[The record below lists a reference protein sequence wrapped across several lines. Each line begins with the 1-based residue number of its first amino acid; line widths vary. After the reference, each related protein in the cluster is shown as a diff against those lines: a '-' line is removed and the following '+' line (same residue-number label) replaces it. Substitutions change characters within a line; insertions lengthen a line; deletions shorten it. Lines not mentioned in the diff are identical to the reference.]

1 VIRVYS
7 SPVPSGFP
15 PLWHKYCMYQSYIGV
30 IDLVTVPGV
39 RALSYRCNCYVQAKE
54 AETVL
59 EVAKEEGVQNGD
71 IAAAAEKGK
80 DAKEEVPIA
89 ADAKKDEPADSA
101 AAPAQKEADVKAAE
115 ASVKVRHI
123 CPWKHCI
130 LKEPA

>member
-1 VIRVYS
+1 
-7 SPVPSGFP
+7 
-15 PLWHKYCMYQSYIGV
+15 M
-30 IDLVTVPGV
+30 
-39 RALSYRCNCYVQAKE
+39 SYRCNCYVQAKE

-80 DAKEEVPIA
+80 DAKEEVPVA